1 MARLILPTSSDSELP
16 KALNGMVESIRG
28 LHNFRFKPHV
38 RNRPH
43 FTSNISGNTFVVP
56 DDWATIYDVKPL
68 YSAGLD
74 GSPIANPSGN
84 FCDNNTTPCS
94 IVVVGQSNVQASDLA
109 NFRTAAGL
117 PAKTITTLIPPGNSD
132 PGLQFDSG
140 DEGESDLDLEW
151 ANGIAKNANVL
162 FITADTNAGNGVVD
176 AWRLPSSRMWRLIFE
191 HFLRS
196 VPKPSSA
203 RLNRSEESLFRT
215 GERSRNDECMA
226 TGDAGASADC
236 DTGYPATLGLA
247 VDYPSSSQY
256 VTGVGG
262 AAYRC

>member
-1 MARLILPTSSDSELP
+1 M
-16 KALNGMVESIRG
+16 
-28 LHNFRFKPHV
+28 
-38 RNRPH
+38 
-43 FTSNISGNTFVVP
+43 VP

-74 GSPIANPSGN
+74 GSPITNPSGN

-176 AWRLPSSRMWRLIFE
+176 AWSYAIEQDVAPILSISYGLCE
-191 HFLRS
+191 
-196 VPKPSSA
+196 A
-203 RLNRSEESLFRT
+203 RQGQAEINSEESLFQQASGQGMT
-215 GERSRNDECMA
+215 IVSA
-226 TGDAGASADC
+226 TGDAGAADC

-247 VDYPSSSQY
+247 VDYPSSYSIRDRSGKHS
-256 VTGVGG
+256 V
-262 AAYRC
+262 YRC